1 MSETE
6 AESDRAGA
14 WFCPLLRL
22 WSGQWRSGLW
32 RVETGGGGG
41 GGGGGEGTTA
51 GRFLNALGVFP
62 GLKWARRRPPRGL
75 KIVLGD
81 SGLLFPTSLRLGSAE
96 WPSGRPK

>member
-32 RVETGGGGG
+32 RVETGGDHRWPLPQCAWG
-41 GGGGGEGTTA
+41 
-51 GRFLNALGVFP
+51 F
-62 GLKWARRRPPRGL
+62 
-75 KIVLGD
+75 
-81 SGLLFPTSLRLGSAE
+81 SGFEMGSAAAAARFENCFGGLWPVVPYFPSPRFCGVAE
-96 WPSGRPK
+96 WAPEVAIV